1 MDWDVIVIG
10 AGAAGLLA
18 AARAAERGRRTLLLE
33 KNRKAG
39 VKILI
44 SGGTRCNLT
53 HDTDARGIVE
63 AFGRPGRFLNS
74 AVAAFPPQALV
85 DLVEAEGVPTR
96 VEPPGKIFPASGRA
110 GDVLGAFLRRLERSG
125 ATLALE
131 EPVKNLRKK
140 GGGFEIVTPK
150 RTLTATRV
158 IVTVGGQSYP
168 GCGTTGD
175 GYAWARRLGH
185 AVAPPR
191 PSLTPVTVDL
201 PWVHAL
207 KGVTIPDVEMKV
219 VGEASGSGRQ
229 ESGARRQEA
238 DGRKQT
244 AGSRRQE
251 AGGRRQAAGGG
262 AGDPGSGILQTAPAS
277 CLARRRGSL
286 LFTHFGL
293 SGPVVLDVSREIT
306 GHPEPRSLALECDFL
321 PDLTEG
327 ALEERI
333 RQAAIEEGRKT
344 LTFLLADA
352 LPRSFREAVL
362 GLVRLDPGR
371 KIAELT
377 KEDRRRLVLM
387 LKALPIP
394 VAGTLGFAKA
404 EVTAGGVAL
413 DEVDSRTLESK
424 KVPGLHF
431 AGEILDLDGPIGGYN
446 FQAAFST
453 GWQAGGSV

>member
-1 MDWDVIVIG
+1 VAEWDVVVVG

-18 AARAAERGRRTLLLE
+18 AARAAERGRKTILLE
-33 KNRKAG
+33 KNPKAG

-74 AVAAFPPQALV
+74 AVAALPPQALV

-96 VEPPGKIFPASGRA
+96 VEALGKIFPASGRA
-110 GDVLGAFLRRLERSG
+110 FDVLGAFLRRLKRSG
-125 ATLALE
+125 ATPALE
-131 EPVKNLRKK
+131 EPARDLRKN
-140 GGGFEIVTPK
+140 GAGFDIVTPM
-150 RTLTATRV
+150 RTLTAARV

-185 AVAPPR
+185 TVVPPR
-191 PSLTPVTVDL
+191 PSLTPVIVDL

-207 KGVTIPDVEMKV
+207 KGVTIPDVQVRV
-219 VGEASGSGRQ
+219 VGV
-229 ESGARRQEA
+229 
-238 DGRKQT
+238 
-244 AGSRRQE
+244 E
-251 AGGRRQAAGGG
+251 AGKSKIENGKWKGNERA
-262 AGDPGSGILQTAPAS
+262 
-277 CLARRRGSL
+277 CRRGSL
-286 LFTHFGL
+286 LFTHVGL
-293 SGPVVLDVSREIT
+293 SGPVVLDVSREIS

-321 PDLTEG
+321 PDLSAG

-333 RQAAIEEGRKT
+333 RGAAVLEGRKA
-344 LTFLLADA
+344 LTFLLADEF
-352 LPRSFREAVL
+352 PRSFREAVL

-387 LKALPIP
+387 FKALPIP

-413 DEVDSRTLESK
+413 DEVDSRTMESK